1 MCNAIIGISWESESS
16 EWTNLS
22 INNYLIQY
30 NMCLP
35 DEIKNIT
42 KESLLFNLITH
53 EKNKENLGETFK
65 NYIAGEIESI
75 IYLQSNNKPTSN
87 NC

>member
-1 MCNAIIGISWESESS
+1 MCNAIIVIPWESESN

-22 INNYLIQY
+22 INNYLTQY

-42 KESLLFNLITH
+42 KEQLLPNLRTL
-53 EKNKENLGETFK
+53 EKNKEKVGDYFL
-65 NYIAGEIESI
+65 NYILRGIDSI
-75 IYLQSNNKPTSN
+75 IYFQSSNKPI
-87 NC
+87 